1 MTIKNVTPFFM
12 YKYIQDEI
20 RNNSRLLLKDLT
32 VPQRKAVTETLRG
45 LFVKGTPILRHLA
58 QNENVST
65 KKQGDKYS
73 YHFGNIELK
82 KTVEVSALNK
92 VRHHMRKNTVI
103 AYDLTDISKESARR
117 MGKISRVFDGS
128 KRKVTNGYTLHGL
141 GVNGILLKLEVH
153 EGAEFTQ
160 NQVRKEIV
168 EKYSSKLEG
177 KGIWVFDRGNDDK
190 EFFKFLRHKL
200 NVQFVAR
207 LRSNRSV
214 VVKETG
220 TILPVKDL
228 SPGRYQVYL
237 MNKYNTEADLRTEFT
252 LVISKHLDDE
262 KQPIRLLAALHHAYS
277 SVEIVNIYLQRWGIE
292 NIFKRAKQKFNLEK
306 IRVLNYKKFVNL
318 ISLIQFAINVSTITF
333 IKIQKSTYS
342 LVSGVLIHYK
352 HFLKLKSLTF
362 NLDSFISFIKFTLK
376 PLLPRSQKAPHLQQ
390 NLFSRRRLEKLGPF

>member
-1 MTIKNVTPFFM
+1 M

-32 VPQRKAVTETLRG
+32 VPQTKAVTETIRG

-58 QNENVST
+58 QNEKISA

-73 YHFGNIELK
+73 YHLGNIEIK
-82 KTVEVSALNK
+82 KNVEASALNK

-103 AYDLTDISKESARR
+103 AYDLTDISKESARK
-117 MGKISRVFDGS
+117 MEKITRVFDGS

-168 EKYSSKLEG
+168 EKYSNKLEG

-190 EFFKFLRHKL
+190 EFFKFLRHELK
-200 NVQFVAR
+200 VQFVVR
-207 LRSNRSV
+207 LRANRCV

-220 TILPVKDL
+220 AIIQVKDL
-228 SPGRYQVYL
+228 TPGQYQVYL
-237 MNKYNTEADLRTEFT
+237 MNKYNTKADLRPEFT
-252 LVISKHLDDE
+252 LVISKHLDDD
-262 KQPIRLLAALHHAYS
+262 KKPIRLLASLKHTYS
-277 SVEIVNIYLQRWGIE
+277 SEEIVNIYLQRWGIE
-292 NIFKRAKQKFNLEK
+292 NIFKRSKQKFNLEK

-318 ISLIQFAINVSTITF
+318 IALIQFAINVSTVTF

-362 NLDSFISFIKFTLK
+362 NLDSFISFLKFALK
-376 PLLPRSQKAPHLQQ
+376 PLLLKSQKDPHLQQ
-390 NLFSRRRLEKLGPF
+390 NLFSRRRLVKLGPF